1 MDINT
6 YRGILTILVMVGF
19 ISLILWAY
27 SKKQKDSFDE
37 AANLPF
43 ADEDARSLGKSE
55 LEKKDH
61 D

>member
-19 ISLILWAY
+19 ISLVFWAY
-27 SKKQKDSFDE
+27 SKRRKNDFDE

-43 ADEDARSLGKSE
+43 ADEGDHKLSKSE

-61 D
+61 E

>member
-6 YRGILTILVMVGF
+6 YRGLLTVLVMVGF
-19 ISLILWAY
+19 ISLVFWAY
-27 SKKQKDSFDE
+27 SKRRKNDFDE

-43 ADEDARSLGKSE
+43 ADEDDHKLSKSE

-61 D
+61 E